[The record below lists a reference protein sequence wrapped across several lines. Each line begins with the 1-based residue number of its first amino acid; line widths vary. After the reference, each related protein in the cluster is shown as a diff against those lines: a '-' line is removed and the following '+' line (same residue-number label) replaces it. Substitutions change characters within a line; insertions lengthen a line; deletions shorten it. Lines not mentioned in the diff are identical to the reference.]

1 MMIIH
6 GSLPILRDNGP
17 LIIYTNAPVLH
28 TAYWRDAD
36 GAPYPIAT
44 GAYKSQIK
52 KHRYDSDAILQF
64 QSNGGT
70 GLGNLARS
78 TITVD
83 GVAFDTLNFSCS
95 QLLVDG
101 LIPGPYYCDILRT
114 DTPGWIS
121 DLSVEIIRGIT
132 DPVAD
137 IVPTLPGAVT
147 MRQFRLALA
156 DQGQLHNAILG
167 IPAEA
172 DDEANINWNSAY
184 PVVLG
189 DAVATSVQITL
200 GYTDEEMVDLMLLA
214 GTK

>member
-17 LIIYTNAPVLH
+17 LVIYTNAPVAH
-28 TAYWRDAD
+28 TAYWWDAD
-36 GAPYPIAT
+36 GAPYPIAV
-44 GAYKSQIK
+44 GDYKSQIK

-64 QSNGGT
+64 RSNGGT
-70 GLGNLARS
+70 GLGTLTRS
-78 TITVD
+78 TTTVD
-83 GVAFDTLNFSCS
+83 GITFSTLEFSCS

-101 LIPGPYYCDILRT
+101 LEPGAYYCDILRT
-114 DTPGWIS
+114 DTPGWIA
-121 DLSVEIIRGIT
+121 DLAVDIQQGIT
-132 DPVAD
+132 DPVTD

-156 DQGQLHNAILG
+156 DQGKLHDAILG

-189 DAVATSVQITL
+189 DAVATSVQATL
-200 GYTDEEMVDLMLLA
+200 GYTNLQMIDLMLLA